1 MRTAIERRGFSFIEM
16 ISQCPT
22 AYGRRTKAGGPPE
35 MIQWFK
41 KLPVRKK
48 GDSVEPSVPTK
59 DGMDLG
65 VFADRDESPFSETL
79 ELTMSHLPE

>member
-1 MRTAIERRGFSFIEM
+1 
-16 ISQCPT
+16 
-22 AYGRRTKAGGPPE
+22 

-48 GDSVEPSVPTK
+48 GEPIDQRVPTK

-65 VFADRDESPFSETL
+65 VFADRDEIPFTEALKLMLSQIQE
-79 ELTMSHLPE
+79 